1 MKHLASTILFASILG
16 TAALAAAE
24 SSTTSSIDVV
34 SPASADAPVVSGT
47 NVPVGQ
53 WPDAV
58 AVLAR
63 DAMCTGTL
71 IAPDVVLTA
80 GHCIETDPVEVV
92 VGSVDLAKPG
102 GTAIAVKKAIAYPKW
117 DRMYDVGVLVLEHP
131 APVMPRSVAS
141 ACIAKEHLV
150 PGAKVHVVGFGLT
163 TADGTGMNTRLH
175 QAMLPVVDATCAHDA
190 ACEPDIAPGGEFT
203 AGGGGVDACFG
214 DSGGPIYIDTAH
226 GAALIGVV
234 SRGESV
240 IGEPCGGGGV
250 YVRAD
255 AVVSWIE
262 KVTGRKL
269 TRSTCDEPADGPGDR
284 EAAEAG
290 GCSAGRGLVG
300 GGALLGL
307 LVLALLAAR
316 PRLRVPVSFD

>member
-1 MKHLASTILFASILG
+1 VRFVVSRLLYAPRMKLLVSTILVSSL
-16 TAALAAAE
+16 TSVALA
-24 SSTTSSIDVV
+24 SSG
-34 SPASADAPVVSGT
+34 DAPVVGGT

-71 IAPDVVLTA
+71 IAPDVVITA

-92 VGSVDLAKPG
+92 VGSVELAQPG
-102 GTAIAVKKAIAYPKW
+102 GMAIAVKKAVAYPNW
-117 DRMYDVGVLVLEHP
+117 EHTFDVGVLVLEHA
-131 APVMPRSVAS
+131 APMMPRAVAS
-141 ACIAKEHLV
+141 ACTANEHLV
-150 PGAKVHVVGFGLT
+150 AGAKVHVVGFGLT
-163 TADGTGMNTRLH
+163 TKDGMGTNTRLH
-175 QAMLPVVDATCAHDA
+175 QAMIPVVDASCMHDP
-190 ACEPDIAPGGEFT
+190 ACEPAVAPGGEFT

-226 GAALIGVV
+226 GPALIGVV
-234 SRGESV
+234 SRGEAV

-255 AVVSWIE
+255 AVVPWIE

-269 TRSTCDEPADGPGDR
+269 ARTTCDVPADGPGDG
-284 EAAEAG
+284 EADADAG
-290 GCSAGRGLVG
+290 GCSASRGLVG

-307 LVLALLAAR
+307 VVLALLAV
-316 PRLRVPVSFD
+316 PRRTPMSFD